1 MSASFS
7 YERYDR
13 RTSSRSSRGLFT
25 YWVPVITVVTVAAG
39 GLAAWVWSARSDHES
54 SAPSDDEDLSYGE
67 ESRRDIA
74 GAGSGPRPAGY
85 VGSEGA
91 VMGEDSYHA
100 EEKSTTYTSYQEG
113 QQQQQTGIG
122 GYVQGAV
129 KNISGVVRRT
139 PSPQQMFDQASKRVA
154 AGVAAA
160 GAMVGGALSAIRE
173 EGGND
178 YEDHDR
184 WSQEAEQRN
193 VTTTTVEGQTAIDTR
208 TEANTRSL
216 REGSSSTQKRKTV
229 AVVVSAESAL
239 EQSHEDPSSA
249 SYQTE
254 QAVRLPQMT
263 LLPLLFLLTLT

>member
-1 MSASFS
+1 MSTSFS

-67 ESRRDIA
+67 ESRRDFA
-74 GAGSGPRPAGY
+74 AAGSGPRPAGY
-85 VGSEGA
+85 GGSEGA
-91 VMGEDSYHA
+91 VREEDEYHA

-113 QQQQQTGIG
+113 QQQQQQTGIG

-129 KNISGVVRRT
+129 RNISGVVRRT
-139 PSPQQMFDQASKRVA
+139 PSPQQMFDHASKRVV

-193 VTTTTVEGQTAIDTR
+193 VTTTTVESQTAIDNR

-239 EQSHEDPSSA
+239 DHSHEDPSSA

-254 QAVRLPQMT
+254 QAVRLP
-263 LLPLLFLLTLT
+263 

>member
-54 SAPSDDEDLSYGE
+54 SPPSDDEDLSYGE
-67 ESRRDIA
+67 ESRRDFAA
-74 GAGSGPRPAGY
+74 GGSGPKPPGY
-85 VGSEGA
+85 GGSEGA
-91 VMGEDSYHA
+91 MREEDTYHV
-100 EEKSTTYTSYQEG
+100 EEKSTSYATFQDG
-113 QQQQQTGIG
+113 QQQQTGIG

-129 KNISGVVRRT
+129 RNISGVVRRT
-139 PSPQQMFDQASKRVA
+139 PSPQEMFDHVSKRVA

-160 GAMVGGALSAIRE
+160 GAMAGGALSAIRE

-184 WSQEAEQRN
+184 WTQEAERRN
-193 VTTTTVEGQTAIDTR
+193 ETTTTVESQTAIDTR
-208 TEANTRSL
+208 TETNIRSL
-216 REGSSSTQKRKTV
+216 REGSSSAQKRKTV

-239 EQSHEDPSSA
+239 EPSHDDPSSA

-254 QAVRLPQMT
+254 QAVRLP
-263 LLPLLFLLTLT
+263 